1 MKKTSDNTQLPQHIA
16 IVMDGNG
23 RWAKKRLLPAAM
35 GHKSGV
41 ETVRTVLEA
50 CKEIGVK
57 NLTLFAF
64 SSENW
69 SRPAL
74 EVKALMQL
82 FSTYLDNEIEELAR
96 KEVRVRFI
104 GRRDQFSAELLGK
117 IDFAEQ
123 RTQSC
128 SEFNLT
134 LAVDYGGQWD
144 ITEAAKK
151 LAEDVEKGR
160 LSASEITP
168 ELLGEHVC
176 LAELPEPDLMIRTSG
191 EYRISNFL
199 LWQLAYTEMY
209 FTDVLW
215 PDFDGNEL
223 ENAINCFSN
232 RDRRFGGRNEMDKN
246 SA

>member
-1 MKKTSDNTQLPQHIA
+1 MKKTSDNTKLPQHIA

-23 RWAKKRLLPAAM
+23 RWAKKRLLPAAA
-35 GHKSGV
+35 GHKAGV

-50 CKEIGVK
+50 CKEIGIN

-69 SRPAL
+69 CRPAL

-104 GRRDQFSAELLGK
+104 GRRDKFSSELLEK
-117 IDFAEQ
+117 IDHAEQ
-123 RTQSC
+123 KTKNC
-128 SEFNLT
+128 SQFNLT

-144 ITEAAKK
+144 ITEAAKR
-151 LAEDVEKGR
+151 LAEGIERGE
-160 LSASEITP
+160 LTSSEITP
-168 ELLGEHVC
+168 DLLGEKLC

-199 LWQLAYTEMY
+199 LWQLAYAEFY

-215 PDFDGNEL
+215 PDFDKKEL
-223 ENAINCFSN
+223 ESAINSFSS
-232 RDRRFGGRNEMDKN
+232 RDRRFGGRNDMDDK
-246 SA
+246 

>member
-1 MKKTSDNTQLPQHIA
+1 MKKKSQRKELPQHIA

-23 RWAKKRLLPAAM
+23 RWAKQRLLPVAA
-35 GHKSGV
+35 GHKAGV
-41 ETVRTVLEA
+41 EAVRGVLDA
-50 CKEIGVK
+50 CRDAGVY

-82 FSTYLDNEIEELAR
+82 FSTYLDNEIDELTR
-96 KEVRVRFI
+96 KDVRLRFI
-104 GRRDQFSAELLGK
+104 GRRDRLAPELLAR
-117 IDFAEQ
+117 IAQAEAQ
-123 RTQSC
+123 TSQC
-128 SEFNLT
+128 SQFNLT

-144 ITEAAKK
+144 ITEAARKM
-151 LAEDVEKGR
+151 AQEVVSGS
-160 LSASEITP
+160 LSLSDITP
-168 ELLGEHVC
+168 DAFGHYLC
-176 LAELPEPDLMIRTSG
+176 LADLPMPDLVIRTSG

-199 LWQLAYTEMY
+199 LWQIAYAELY

-215 PDFDGNEL
+215 PDFDKNEL
-223 ENAINCFSN
+223 CQAILSFSG
-232 RDRRFGGRNEMDKN
+232 RERRFGGRIEKEKN